1 MVFSDEDKA
10 IIKND
15 YDEKG
20 WNAYNIWKNHP
31 TKGWVESSVRRLIRR
46 YEETGTMDRQPGSGR
61 PRTATTDENVEVVEE
76 LISSQEEAGTHTHP
90 RTIAEELGNSHSS
103 VRRIIS
109 ENGINQF
116 KRLQNVFKRGDTKKK
131 TLSRRISR

>member
-31 TKGWVESSVRRLIRR
+31 AKGWVESPVRRLIRR
-46 YEETGTMDRQPGSGR
+46 YEETGPMDRQPGFRQTKNSKDRRKCRSGGGIDFLSR
-61 PRTATTDENVEVVEE
+61 RGWKNTY
-76 LISSQEEAGTHTHP
+76 P
-90 RTIAEELGNSHSS
+90 RTIVE
-103 VRRIIS
+103 
-109 ENGINQF
+109 
-116 KRLQNVFKRGDTKKK
+116 
-131 TLSRRISR
+131 

>member
-31 TKGWVESSVRRLIRR
+31 AKGWVESSVRRLIRR
-46 YEETGTMDRQPGSGR
+46 YEETGSMDRQPGSGR
-61 PRTATTDENVEVVEE
+61 PRTARTEENVEVVVEV
-76 LISSQEEAGTHTHP
+76 HTHIP
-90 RTIAEELGNSHSS
+90 AQLQRNSA
-103 VRRIIS
+103 
-109 ENGINQF
+109 
-116 KRLQNVFKRGDTKKK
+116 LA
-131 TLSRRISR
+131 TLASGG